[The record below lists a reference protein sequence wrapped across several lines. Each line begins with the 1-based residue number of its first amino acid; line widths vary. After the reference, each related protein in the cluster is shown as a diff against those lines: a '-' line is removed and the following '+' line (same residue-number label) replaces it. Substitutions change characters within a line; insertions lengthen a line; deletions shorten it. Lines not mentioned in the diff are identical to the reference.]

1 LLLSNRHRG
10 DFVDKK
16 DDKIE
21 LTAPIKEITIFQ
33 GKAMVTRTGQVNVP
47 VGEQSIKLK
56 DLPLSITPD
65 SLRVSGEGT
74 EGALITGVELHRVF
88 DTESLNEERRELE
101 KTYKASLEK
110 EVAIQDELNELQGQF
125 GLLDATAQNFAV
137 DFPKALAYQK
147 AKVEDHQKFTEYITA
162 KRGEISKVLVAKKRD
177 MDLAKKNSAA
187 IKGKLDLTA
196 SKAATERNDVDI
208 NVRIAIAGPM
218 KITLT
223 YAVSGASWE
232 PVYDVR
238 VMPDT
243 EKVSM
248 TYYGIVTQE
257 SGEDWENVALTLS
270 TAPHT
275 EARELPE
282 LSPWYITADAPMPK
296 RRFAMAKMS
305 NAPMGSAA
313 PCAPPCEDR
322 AGGAWE
328 KKMDEGPAMEEMAAV
343 TAEVETSGEAVV
355 YKVPG
360 TDTVMSNGEPKK
372 LTVAMLELSC
382 KTEYLSVPK
391 LSPEFYLKA
400 KVSNDT
406 EFVFLAGKVNLF
418 QEDDYI
424 GATYIDTKAPKE
436 KFDLSLG
443 VTRQIVIKRELVK
456 KETESAG
463 ITGSGTRMNYA
474 YEIKVENHRKAK
486 AKLIIMDQLPI
497 PSNKDIKIEK
507 VVLDPEPKET
517 DDMKRIKWK
526 LFLDPEQKKTIS
538 LQFSVEYPSKI
549 TVYGLPEG

>member
-1 LLLSNRHRG
+1 
-10 DFVDKK
+10 
-16 DDKIE
+16 
-21 LTAPIKEITIFQ
+21 
-33 GKAMVTRTGQVNVP
+33 MVTRAGQVNVP

-101 KTYKASLEK
+101 RTYKASLEK
-110 EVAIQDELNELQGQF
+110 EVALQDELNELQGQF
-125 GLLDATAQNFAV
+125 SLLDATAQNFAQ
-137 DFPKALAYQK
+137 DFPRALAYQK

-162 KRGEISKVLVAKKRD
+162 KRMDISKVLMAKKRE
-177 MDLAKKNSAA
+177 MDQAKKNSAA
-187 IKGKLDLTA
+187 IKGKLDQTS

-218 KITLT
+218 KITVT

-257 SGEDWENVALTLS
+257 TGEDWENVALTLS

-282 LSPWYITADAPMPK
+282 LGPWYITADPPMPK
-296 RRFAMAKMS
+296 RRFSMAKMS

-313 PCAPPCEDR
+313 PCAPCEDR
-322 AGGAWE
+322 AGGLMDME
-328 KKMDEGPAMEEMAAV
+328 RKRDEGPAMEEMASQI
-343 TAEVETSGEAVV
+343 AEVETSGEAVV

-372 LTVAMLELSC
+372 LTVAMLDLTC

-463 ITGSGTRMNYA
+463 ITGSGTRMNYV

-486 AKLIIMDQLPI
+486 AKLVVMDQLPV
-497 PSNKDIKIEK
+497 PSNKEIKIEK

-526 LFLDPEQKKTIS
+526 FYLDPEQKRTIS
-538 LQFSVEYPSKI
+538 LQFSVEYPSKMTI
-549 TVYGLPEG
+549 YGLPEG

>member
-1 LLLSNRHRG
+1 MDNM
-10 DFVDKK
+10 

-33 GKAMVTRTGQVNVP
+33 GKAMVTREGQVNVP
-47 VGEQSIKLK
+47 AGEQVIKLK
-56 DLPLSITPD
+56 NLPLSITPD

-74 EGALITGVELHRVF
+74 QGALITGVELHRVF

-101 KTYKASLEK
+101 KSYKESLEK
-110 EVAIQDELNELQGQF
+110 EAGLQDELNELQGQF
-125 GLLDATAQNFAV
+125 GLLDATAQNFAQ
-137 DFPKALAYQK
+137 DFPRALAYQK
-147 AKVEDHQKFTEYITA
+147 AKVEDHQKFMDYITA
-162 KRGEISKVLVAKKRD
+162 KRTDITKALIMKKREID
-177 MDLAKKNSAA
+177 QAKKNTAA
-187 IKGKLDLTA
+187 VKGRLDQTA
-196 SKAATERNDVDI
+196 SKSATERNDVDI
-208 NVRIAIAGPM
+208 NVRIAVAGPM
-218 KITLT
+218 KMTVT

-243 EKVSM
+243 EKVNM

-282 LSPWYITADAPMPK
+282 LSPWYLSADAPMPK
-296 RRFAMAKMS
+296 RRFAMAKMA
-305 NAPMGSAA
+305 NAPMGAACPA
-313 PCAPPCEDR
+313 PCEER
-322 AGGAWE
+322 GGAIMDMD
-328 KKMDEGPAMEEMAAV
+328 KKMKDEAPAMDLMESQ

-360 TDTVMSNGEPKK
+360 TDTVLSNGEPKK
-372 LTVAMLELSC
+372 LTVAMLDLSC
-382 KTEYLSVPK
+382 KTEYLSIPK

-474 YEIKVENHRKAK
+474 YEIKIENHRKAK
-486 AKLIIMDQLPI
+486 AKLVIMDQLPV
-497 PSNKDIKIEK
+497 PSNKEIKIEK

-526 LFLDPEQKKTIS
+526 FSLDPEQKRTVS
-538 LQFSVEYPSKI
+538 LQFSVEYPSKM

>member
-1 LLLSNRHRG
+1 M
-10 DFVDKK
+10 DKK

-33 GKAMVTRTGQVNVP
+33 GKAMVTREGQVNVP
-47 VGEQSIKLK
+47 VGEQVIKLK

-101 KTYKASLEK
+101 RTYKASLEK
-110 EVAIQDELNELQGQF
+110 ETVIQDELNELDRQF
-125 GLLDATAQNFAV
+125 ALLDATAQNFAQ
-137 DFPKALAYQK
+137 DFPRALAYQK

-162 KRGEISKVLVAKKRD
+162 KRTDISKALLAKKRE
-177 MDLAKKNSAA
+177 MEQAKKNTAA
-187 IKGKLDLTA
+187 VKGKLDQTA
-196 SKAATERNDVDI
+196 SKSATERNDVDI
-208 NVRIAIAGPM
+208 NVRIALAGPM
-218 KITLT
+218 KMTLT

-282 LSPWYITADAPMPK
+282 LNPWYLSAEAPMPK

-305 NAPMGSAA
+305 NAPMGAACPA
-313 PCAPPCEDR
+313 PCEER
-322 AGGAWE
+322 GGMAMDME
-328 KKMDEGPAMEEMAAV
+328 KKRDEAPEMKEMESQI
-343 TAEVETSGEAVV
+343 AEVETSGEAVV

-360 TDTVMSNGEPKK
+360 TDTVLSNGEPKK
-372 LTVAMLELSC
+372 LTVAMLDLSC

-418 QEDDYI
+418 QEDDFI

-463 ITGSGTRMNYA
+463 ITGSGTRINYA
-474 YEIKVENHRKAK
+474 YEIKIENHRKAK
-486 AKLIIMDQLPI
+486 AKLVIMDQLPV
-497 PSNKDIKIEK
+497 PSNKEIKIEK

-526 LFLDPEQKKTIS
+526 FSLDPEQKRTVV
-538 LQFSVEYPSKI
+538 LQFSVEYPSKMTI
-549 TVYGLPEG
+549 YGLPEG